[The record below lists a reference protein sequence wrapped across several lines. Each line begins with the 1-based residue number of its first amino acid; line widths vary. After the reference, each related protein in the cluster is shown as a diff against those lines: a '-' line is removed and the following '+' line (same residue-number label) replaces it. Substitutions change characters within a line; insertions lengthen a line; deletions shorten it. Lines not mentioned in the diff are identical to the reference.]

1 MIVLVFWDDG
11 VSMALLATKLY
22 FPSARAGV
30 LSRSRLIEQI
40 NLGIIRPFTLI
51 SAPAGYGKTT
61 ILSTWAAS
69 LGERAA
75 WLTLDVG
82 DNDPVRFW
90 RYVDAALQTVDSC
103 LGDALRPTLFSAPP
117 PELEQIII
125 GLLND
130 IAACK
135 KKLILVLEDYHVIEN
150 AEIHTGINFLL
161 DNLPPQ
167 LHIIITTRSD
177 PPLRLGLRRGRGQIS
192 EIRSAD
198 LRFTPD
204 ETTAF
209 INHTMHLALTEE
221 DILSLAQRTEGWIAG
236 LQLAAHSLQQQ
247 NDKHAFVAAFA
258 GDDRY
263 VMDYLLEEVLQR
275 QPIELQT
282 FLLKTSVLER
292 LCGSL
297 CEAVTG
303 QSDSQ
308 SILDQ
313 LEQANLFI
321 TPLDNRRYW
330 YRYHPLFAELL
341 RHRLH
346 RVLPPEDCVELIR
359 RACAWYVSEGLIVE
373 AISQAFA
380 SLEYR
385 LAVQLLEQYAVEIFF
400 SSETMLVHHWLK
412 SLPEGVLLQSPLLCT
427 AFANTCAHAGTFQ
440 DAALQQTERWLAVA
454 EKGLGISD
462 SIRTTDA
469 LTRGFIGLSHAYL
482 SLWRR
487 DPPQTTI
494 DLARRAWADLPAE
507 EASPLDRNF
516 QRLRSG
522 LTNNLGISY
531 TALGDEVSAL
541 QAFIETQRIA
551 ETCGDWLNWY
561 TAVANQSI
569 IISHQGRLPEA
580 LDVCMNALTDTSR
593 RDRFPEHIA
602 PYAAVLYQMIGQ
614 IHLEW
619 NELEK
624 AEAALQKCLEL
635 SRFMAAGDWQA
646 NSFIALSRLHMARG
660 DLAQASAVLS
670 QIKSESPRA
679 GIVIATWKIR
689 LFLMDASEHPNVMS
703 HILSWAAERSL
714 KPFEPYWTSFET
726 LTLIRVLIAQARLAS
741 HATSKALPGLPAL
754 QKFLTR
760 ELQTA
765 EVSGNVARLI
775 ELHLLQALAWHA
787 MNLLPKARQSL
798 MNALETAIPG
808 GYIRL
813 FVDEGEP
820 VEKMLRKLAGDMRES
835 PNLAEY
841 VDRLLSAFEPVA
853 RNLKQPDELVDPL
866 TDREMEVLRYIAE
879 GWSNPEIANRLFL
892 SPNTLKAHAQ
902 NIFMKL
908 NVHNRLQAV
917 NRARELGL
925 IE

>member
-1 MIVLVFWDDG
+1 MT
-11 VSMALLATKLY
+11 LLATKLY
-22 FPSARAGV
+22 VPAARAGV
-30 LSRSRLIEQI
+30 LSRSRLVEQL
-40 NLGIIRPFTLI
+40 NLGLVRPFTLL

-61 ILSTWAAS
+61 VVSTWAAGS
-69 LGERAA
+69 GDPVA
-75 WLTLDVG
+75 WLTLDAG

-90 RYVDAALQTVDSC
+90 RYIHAALQTVDSC
-103 LGDALRPTLFSAPP
+103 WGEDLRPALFSAQPP
-117 PELEQIII
+117 ALEQIII
-125 GLLND
+125 GMVND
-130 IAACK
+130 IAAWN
-135 KKLILVLEDYHVIEN
+135 KKLILVIEDYHLIEN
-150 AEIHTGINFLL
+150 AEIHAGVNFLL
-161 DNLPPQ
+161 DNIPPE
-167 LHIIITTRSD
+167 LHIIMTTRSD

-198 LRFTPD
+198 LRFTAD
-204 ETTAF
+204 ETAVF
-209 INHTMHLALTEE
+209 INETMRLALAEE

-236 LQLAAHSLQQQ
+236 LQLAALSLQQQ

-263 VMDYLLEEVLQR
+263 VMDYLLEEVLGC
-275 QPIELQT
+275 QPIEIQT
-282 FLLKTSVLER
+282 FLLKTSILER
-292 LCGSL
+292 LSGSL

-313 LEQANLFI
+313 LERANLFV

-330 YRYHPLFAELL
+330 YRYHALFAQLL

-346 RVLPPEDCVELIR
+346 RILPPPDYVELIR

-380 SLEYR
+380 CLEYQ
-385 LAVQLLEQYAVEIFF
+385 LAVQLLEQYVVEIFF

-412 SLPEGVLLQSPLLCT
+412 SLPEEVLLHSPLLCT
-427 AFANTCAHAGTFQ
+427 AFANTCAHAGTYQ
-440 DAALQQTERWLAVA
+440 DTALQQTERWLDTA
-454 EKGLGISD
+454 EKDLAISD
-462 SIRTTDA
+462 SVRTTDA
-469 LTRGFIGLSHAYL
+469 LTRGFIGLSRAYL

-494 DLARRAWADLPAE
+494 SVAQRALANLPPAD
-507 EASPLDRNF
+507 ASPSDRNF
-516 QRLRSG
+516 ERLRSG
-522 LTNNLGISY
+522 LTNNLGVSY

-541 QAFIETQRIA
+541 QAFIETQRIGEA
-551 ETCGDWLNWY
+551 CGDWLNWY

-569 IISHQGRLPEA
+569 LLSHQGRLPEA
-580 LDVCMNALTDTSR
+580 FDVCRNALTGTSGR
-593 RDRFPEHIA
+593 NGESEHMA
-602 PYAAVLYQMIGQ
+602 PYAAVLYQMMGQ

-646 NSFIALSRLHMARG
+646 NSFIALSRLHLARG
-660 DLAQASAVLS
+660 SLAQAFAVLN
-670 QIKSESPRA
+670 QVKSESPRA
-679 GIVIATWKIR
+679 GIAIATWKIR
-689 LFLMDASEHPNVMS
+689 LSLVDAIEHPAVMNRV
-703 HILSWAAERSL
+703 LSWATERSL
-714 KPFEPYWTSFET
+714 QPFDPYWTSFET
-726 LTLIRVLIAQARLAS
+726 LTLIRVLIVQHGLAS
-741 HATSKALPGLPAL
+741 HTTSKALPDLPGL
-754 QKFLTR
+754 QEFLTK
-760 ELQTA
+760 EIQTA
-765 EVSGNVARLI
+765 KVSRNIARLV
-775 ELHLLQALAWHA
+775 ELHLLQCLAWHA
-787 MNLLPKARQSL
+787 MNLLPKAREAL
-798 MNALETAIPG
+798 MNALETAMPG

-820 VEKMLRKLAGDMRES
+820 VEKMLRQLASEVRDR
-835 PNLAEY
+835 PKVAEY
-841 VDRLLSAFEPVA
+841 VNRLLSVFEPVA
-853 RNLKQPDELVDPL
+853 RKPKQSDELIEPL
-866 TDREMEVLRYIAE
+866 TEREMEVLRYIAE
-879 GWSNPEIANRLFL
+879 GCSNPQIASRLYL